1 MGYLLRLATLNRYDT
16 PSWILQLAEIKSYVQ
31 SKLSFAFDSSL
42 NLSPLVKLTGVS
54 HDKLAALM
62 YAPVNRS
69 RKTVGDYLVFESPVP
84 QYMIR
89 LRYPKICP
97 ECLRETG
104 YIRKLWEL
112 SPVTICPLHRC
123 MLLDE
128 CPGCGERISWC
139 RPQIDR
145 CRCDF
150 GWREYKSLLVE
161 DGELQVTRQIYLLC
175 AQPLPLSP
183 SGAFRTSNPLRHLEL
198 KHLLSALFFIASQFK
213 GIVDTKGKYFAPSM
227 RNAETHILLCKA
239 WEVFESWP
247 NNYFEFLNWRRT
259 QVAQARSASGLLRDF
274 AQYKSALYKQLASTQ
289 LDFMRIAFEEYLI
302 SHWDGGYMSHLKR
315 LDKTARRSWK
325 YASRREAKEL
335 LKVGVQSID
344 QFIATGKLKATIR
357 KQGKSRLILIE
368 RASLLEF
375 KSALDQS
382 LYLKQVQK
390 LLGLSHGRV
399 LELVTC
405 GLLNPLRGPS
415 VDGCSDWRF
424 SEKAVKGLL
433 EQIKEKVMPRTSV
446 GRSGSI
452 NFLTALR
459 KLRRAQVSMGHFI
472 RCIIDGEIHPCGVS
486 AKRGLPALQFF
497 EWQVTEY
504 AYRRTRPQEGEYS
517 ALQ

>member
-1 MGYLLRLATLNRYDT
+1 
-16 PSWILQLAEIKSYVQ
+16 
-31 SKLSFAFDSSL
+31 
-42 NLSPLVKLTGVS
+42 
-54 HDKLAALM
+54 
-62 YAPVNRS
+62 
-69 RKTVGDYLVFESPVP
+69 
-84 QYMIR
+84 
-89 LRYPKICP
+89 
-97 ECLRETG
+97 
-104 YIRKLWEL
+104 
-112 SPVTICPLHRC
+112 
-123 MLLDE
+123 
-128 CPGCGERISWC
+128 
-139 RPQIDR
+139 
-145 CRCDF
+145 
-150 GWREYKSLLVE
+150 
-161 DGELQVTRQIYLLC
+161 
-175 AQPLPLSP
+175 
-183 SGAFRTSNPLRHLEL
+183 LEL